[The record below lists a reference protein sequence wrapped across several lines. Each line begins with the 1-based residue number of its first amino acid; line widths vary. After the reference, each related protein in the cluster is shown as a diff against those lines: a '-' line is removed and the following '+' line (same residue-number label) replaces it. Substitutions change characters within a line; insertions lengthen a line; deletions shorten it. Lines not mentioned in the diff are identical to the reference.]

1 MTYNP
6 CCTTGCCYYPNNHT
20 IPTPKPTTPIITR
33 PTSTPPS
40 PTMSTIT
47 DASTTNSTTTT
58 NSNTTTSSKTTTAI
72 KTRSRPPVDRSFIRV
87 SNQKISLLARYQQK
101 LLILTNR
108 ERRKYGA
115 GPVTLHPH
123 LMEAA
128 AIQNSDVAFQQERLS
143 HIGSDGS
150 RMGERVL
157 RTGYIYKYASENLA
171 RGQGSCEHVIRSWM
185 LSPGHRKNLLNNYA
199 VHMGVHVGRGRNGQL
214 YWAQVFG
221 HPMRRRYPF

>member
-20 IPTPKPTTPIITR
+20 IRTPKQLSPIINRPNSTPTSPTT
-33 PTSTPPS
+33 
-40 PTMSTIT
+40 STIT
-47 DASTTNSTTTT
+47 DVSTTDSTTTT
-58 NSNTTTSSKTTTAI
+58 ITKPTTT
-72 KTRSRPPVDRSFIRV
+72 TRPRPPVDRSFIRV
-87 SNQKISLLARYQQK
+87 SNQRISLLARYQQK

-115 GPVTLHPH
+115 GPVTFHPR

-128 AIQNSDVAFQQERLS
+128 AIQNADVAFQQERLS

-199 VHMGVHVGRGRNGQL
+199 VHMGVHVGRGKNGQL